1 MQLLLGHEL
10 LLGFHAVEFHELAVI
25 MLLDYDNA
33 HLCDDAAA
41 GRRAL
46 SPVMVLK

>member
-10 LLGFHAVEFHELAVI
+10 LLGFHAVEFRELTVI
-25 MLLDYDNA
+25 MPRDYDNA
-33 HLCDDAAA
+33 QLCDAAA